1 MKRFLIRSGIS
12 PLDVKSPEEIIA
24 KNSIGGNVGNLIYA
38 YSVYRTLTTEDVTF
52 VPDNYRINPSD
63 ADKIN
68 KEYDCYIIPLADAFR
83 PDFVSSLR
91 KYAKLIKKL
100 TIPVI
105 VIGVGLRAPFEPK
118 LNEGF
123 PFDDDVKAFVSA
135 VLEKSSIIG
144 VRGQITADYLTRL
157 GFKEGKD
164 HMVIGCPSMYAFGPE
179 LNIRDTTITKDSL
192 IGVNSS
198 KLSPDNV
205 LDFIQ
210 RSTEEFPN
218 YYFIPQ
224 WLTEMKLTYLGN
236 AKIKA
241 TSAYYPNDLS
251 HKFYQEGRVK
261 FPLNAPKWIDF
272 LKEADLVFGAR
283 LHGNITAVIAGTPS
297 ILIPKDAR
305 MRELTEF
312 HDLTH
317 IWANE
322 ITAETKLA
330 DVIEQVDFK
339 SPEKSHAAHFENYIE
354 FLNKNELD
362 HIYKSGNYPA
372 SVPLDDQLAKLD
384 LLEPVD
390 AITRLSMAEAGERWV
405 EHQSYVDKIMKEKDQ
420 KIKDLNATINKKNK
434 KLCKHEGTLNRK
446 AVKLALNIAD
456 RFSSK

>member
-12 PLDVKSPEEIIA
+12 PLDVKNPEKMIA
-24 KNSIGGNVGNLIYA
+24 SNAIGGNVGNLIYA
-38 YSVYRTLTTEDVTF
+38 YSVYRTLTTEDVIF
-52 VPDNYRINPSD
+52 VPDNYRINPND
-63 ADKIN
+63 ADMIN
-68 KEYDCYIIPLADAFR
+68 SEYDAYIIPLADAFR
-83 PDFVSSLR
+83 PDFAISLK

-118 LNEGF
+118 LKEAF
-123 PFDDDVKAFVSA
+123 PFDEDVKAFVSA

-144 VRGQITADYLTRL
+144 VRGQITADYLTGL

-164 HMVIGCPSMYAFGPE
+164 HMVIGCPSMYTFGPE
-179 LNIRDTTITKDSL
+179 LNIRDTNITKDSL

-198 KLSPDNV
+198 KLSPNNV
-205 LDFIQ
+205 LDFIE
-210 RSTEEFPN
+210 RSTHDFPN

-236 AKIKA
+236 TKIKA
-241 TSAYYPNDLS
+241 TEAHYPYDLS

-312 HDLTH
+312 HELTH
-317 IWANE
+317 IWANK
-322 ITAETKLA
+322 ITKDTRLV

-339 SPEKSHAAHFENYIE
+339 LPEKNHAAHFENYID

-362 HIYKSGNYPA
+362 HIYKENSYPTN
-372 SVPLDDQLAKLD
+372 VPLDNQLAKLD
-384 LLEPVD
+384 LLEPID
-390 AITRLSMAEAGERWV
+390 AITAISIKEAGDRWT
-405 EHQSYVDKIMKEKDQ
+405 EHQKYLDGVIKAKDK
-420 KIKDLNATINKKNK
+420 KIQDLNATITKKNK
-434 KLCKHEGTLNRK
+434 KIRISEKTLNRK
-446 AVKLALNIAD
+446 SVQLTLKIAN
-456 RFSSK
+456 RLFSK